1 ISVAKA
7 KTPALASQD
16 EYLYF
21 RQKYA
26 KTDPG
31 ETGFLVLSDATIRR
45 WCGPQWRIAN
55 ARRTRAAAALAELQ
69 AAHLDELASGQA
81 KPGCVATNLPEIGDV
96 FLTTTGVFSPT
107 YGTLDFLT
115 PISEMPLTQV
125 TQAEADAYNRW
136 RDGYQQ
142 NWSQVF
148 DPIAL
153 RFSMKPERLS
163 AELSVIPLIAG
174 TEYR

>member
-1 ISVAKA
+1 
-7 KTPALASQD
+7 
-16 EYLYF
+16 
-21 RQKYA
+21 
-26 KTDPG
+26 
-31 ETGFLVLSDATIRR
+31 
-45 WCGPQWRIAN
+45 
-55 ARRTRAAAALAELQ
+55 
-69 AAHLDELASGQA
+69 
-81 KPGCVATNLPEIGDV
+81 VATNLPEIGDV

-174 TEYR
+174 TEYRQFIAVSTGAHIAPNAGDPHPEALLHFALAINPQSELIKGSGNFLGNFSPSMKANPLGWLGQCLAI